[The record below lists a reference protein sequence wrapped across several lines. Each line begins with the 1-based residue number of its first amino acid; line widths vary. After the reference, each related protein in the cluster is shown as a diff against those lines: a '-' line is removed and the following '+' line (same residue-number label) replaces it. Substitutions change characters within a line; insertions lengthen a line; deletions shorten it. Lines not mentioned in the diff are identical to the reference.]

1 MVSRGAGPVTPWRV
15 VRIALGTVLVALAL
29 RQLVH
34 AWGQAQAQPVE
45 WQFRPAFIVASIAVT
60 LVMYG
65 LLIMAWRGIVT
76 SWGQHLGLGEAARIW
91 MVSSLGKYIPGKV
104 WAIAGMA
111 VMARERGV
119 AAWAATGA
127 AILNQGLAVLAGAV
141 VVGAT
146 GTSLLRGNWPWIDRL
161 LLVLVVGGVAGL
173 ALLLSPSLVRRVLG
187 WFRIASTGQPTPGAG
202 SVVIAALA
210 NIVAWTGYGISL
222 WLLARGVLAASP
234 SLKACIAAF
243 TASYI
248 AGLIAVIAP
257 AGIGVRESVF
267 ILMLQGAIGVPAAAA
282 LAIASR
288 LMLTATE
295 VGAAVPFLVTSRE
308 RPRVAT

>member
-1 MVSRGAGPVTPWRV
+1 MTPWRV
-15 VRIALGTVLVALAL
+15 ARIALGTVLVGLAV

-45 WQFRPAFIVASIAVT
+45 WHFRPWLVLASIGVT
-60 LVMYG
+60 LAMYAV
-65 LLIMAWRGIVT
+65 LILAWRGMVT
-76 SWGQHLGLGEAARIW
+76 SWGQRLALADAARIW

-111 VMARERGV
+111 MMARERGV

-127 AILNQGLAVLAGAV
+127 AILNQGLAVLAGAA

-146 GTSLLRGNWPWIDRL
+146 GTALLRGNWPWIDRL

-173 ALLLSPSLVRRVLG
+173 GLLLSPSLVRRVLAG
-187 WFRIASTGQPTPGAG
+187 FRITSPEQPTPGAL
-202 SVVIAALA
+202 SVVVAAVA
-210 NIVAWTGYGISL
+210 NLVAWAGYGVSL
-222 WLLARGVLAASP
+222 WLLARGVLATAP
-234 SLKACIAAF
+234 TLEACIAAF

-248 AGLIAVIAP
+248 AGLVAVIAP

-308 RPRVAT
+308 HPRVAT

>member
-1 MVSRGAGPVTPWRV
+1 MTPWRV
-15 VRIALGTVLVALAL
+15 LRIALGTLLVALAV

-34 AWGQAQAQPVE
+34 AWGQAQAQPVQWHFE
-45 WQFRPAFIVASIAVT
+45 PALVAGSVTVT
-60 LVMYG
+60 LAMYAM
-65 LLIMAWRGIVT
+65 LILAWRGIVS
-76 SWGQHLGLGEAARIW
+76 SWGQRLAPLEAARIW

-111 VMARERGV
+111 MMARERGV

-127 AILNQGLAVLAGAV
+127 AILNQGLAVLAGAI

-146 GTSLLRGNWPWIDRL
+146 GTALLRGNWPWIDRL
-161 LLVLVVGGVAGL
+161 LLVLLACGAAGL

-187 WFRIASTGQPTPGAG
+187 WFRITSAGQPTPGAA
-202 SVVIAALA
+202 SVLLAGLA
-210 NIVAWTGYGISL
+210 NIVAWLGYGVSL
-222 WLLARGVLAASP
+222 WLLARGVLAAAP

-267 ILMLQGAIGVPAAAA
+267 ILMLQGAIGAPAAAA

-288 LMLTATE
+288 LLLTATE

-308 RPRVAT
+308 RPRVAS